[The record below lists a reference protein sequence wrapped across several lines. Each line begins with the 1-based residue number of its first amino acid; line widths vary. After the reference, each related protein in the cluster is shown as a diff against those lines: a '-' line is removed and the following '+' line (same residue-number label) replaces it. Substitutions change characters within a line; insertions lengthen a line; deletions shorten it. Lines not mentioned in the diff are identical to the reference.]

1 MVLQRRN
8 RTTGSDWV
16 AETHAY
22 PLAAAASGVRHRASN
37 SSIYHVD
44 HDMYDGAPAPAPVL
58 HSPAWHRHP
67 QADRSLLCN
76 GSSRFRLHR
85 IAACTDAGILRG

>member
-1 MVLQRRN
+1 MHVLQRRN

-44 HDMYDGAPAPAPVL
+44 HDMYDGAPALPLCVLKPGASTWKSPV
-58 HSPAWHRHP
+58 
-67 QADRSLLCN
+67 
-76 GSSRFRLHR
+76 SS
-85 IAACTDAGILRG
+85 CTSAQSA

>member
-1 MVLQRRN
+1 MHVLQRRN

-44 HDMYDGAPAPAPVL
+44 HDMYDGAPALPLCAAQAWRKHLEVSGIVL
-58 HSPAWHRHP
+58 HLSAV
-67 QADRSLLCN
+67 C
-76 GSSRFRLHR
+76 
-85 IAACTDAGILRG
+85 LRTTA